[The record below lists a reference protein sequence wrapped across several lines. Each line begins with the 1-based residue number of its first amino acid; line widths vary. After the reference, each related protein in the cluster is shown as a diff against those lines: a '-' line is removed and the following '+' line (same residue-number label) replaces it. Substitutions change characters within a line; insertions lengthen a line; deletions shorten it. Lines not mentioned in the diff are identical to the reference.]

1 MKVVIEVEPG
11 QVRANGRLIPQ
22 KVDGHFTGRLIL
34 ASAYRAGLDEMSLAV
49 RQECIRSRWKKTGK
63 AVTVD
68 VISYWPGKRGDL
80 DATIKAACDCL
91 TDGGAILDDDQIVEL
106 RVTRGV
112 DRARPRIEIELRE
125 ALE

>member
-1 MKVVIEVEPG
+1 MRVVIEIEPG
-11 QVRANGRLIPQ
+11 LVRANGRLIPQ
-22 KVDGHFTGRLIL
+22 KLQGHFTGRLVL
-34 ASAYRAGLDEMSLAV
+34 SSDYRSGLDLMAMAV

-112 DRARPRIEIELRE
+112 DRARPRIEIEVKE